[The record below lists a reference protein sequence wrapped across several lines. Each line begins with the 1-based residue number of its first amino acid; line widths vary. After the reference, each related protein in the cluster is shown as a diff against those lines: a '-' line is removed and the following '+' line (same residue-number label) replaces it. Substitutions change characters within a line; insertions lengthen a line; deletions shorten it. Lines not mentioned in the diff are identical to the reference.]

1 MFTDQY
7 HINSG
12 PRGVD
17 TTRGCLLFICLCFS
31 SADRGQAAEAGS
43 GGGRDPEDELP
54 GPHPQGKSQDDKND
68 FRDHFR
74 WVDNNKTSPLVVF
87 SSQRIHQIRNPAI

>member
-1 MFTDQY
+1 MFIDQY
-7 HINSG
+7 HINS
-12 PRGVD
+12 VSTQSED
-17 TTRGCLLFICLCFS
+17 VYLFSCFS
-31 SADRGQAAEAGS
+31 SPDRGQATEAGS
-43 GGGRDPEDELP
+43 GGCRDPEDELP